1 MFVLSN
7 DVFILVLFFFYMN
20 ILGDGFFFFCGESFY
35 FDECVNK
42 YGNFSLNVIF
52 FKCYLKLVLLDKL
65 NMIVK
70 ILIICCLFW

>member
-1 MFVLSN
+1 M
-7 DVFILVLFFFYMN
+7 D
-20 ILGDGFFFFCGESFY
+20 FFFFCGESFY
-35 FDECVNK
+35 FYECVNN